1 MVFYCGGS
9 LEVCS
14 FLSLGQFS
22 SDTGPC
28 PQYYSSLYVNNMASN
43 SQGSGKRVCCM
54 KTPFEGLTPI
64 YFTLI
69 RPQGD
74 LLFVDVYTDL
84 VVVEMER

>member
-1 MVFYCGGS
+1 
-9 LEVCS
+9 
-14 FLSLGQFS
+14 
-22 SDTGPC
+22 
-28 PQYYSSLYVNNMASN
+28 MASN